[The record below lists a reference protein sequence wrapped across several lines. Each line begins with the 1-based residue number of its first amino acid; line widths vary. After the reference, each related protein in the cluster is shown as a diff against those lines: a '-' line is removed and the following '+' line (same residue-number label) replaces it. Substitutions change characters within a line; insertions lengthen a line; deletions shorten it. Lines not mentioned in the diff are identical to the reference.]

1 MVHYLQH
8 LQEFL
13 QILSGEERHI
23 LDIVQADICSVGGCM
38 VLSTIAHGNKITFL
52 MRYRHIYIY
61 IIFVSKGNVIAV
73 HWIVSL
79 YCTCFCSCPLLG
91 MSFHVSPRRSMT
103 FAHVMWKLV
112 LHAWRSGASPAMP
125 VHLHRRFWMS
135 SFQLKAAT
143 CWFCHDCFFSASFS
157 WATFFLGRGR
167 NSQCNLNFEK
177 SPLS

>member
-1 MVHYLQH
+1 MVHYFQH

-52 MRYRHIYIY
+52 MRYRHIYN
-61 IIFVSKGNVIAV
+61 IFVSKGNVIAV
-73 HWIVSL
+73 HWIVFL

-143 CWFCHDCFFSASFS
+143 LPGFVMIVSSPLNFS
-157 WATFFLGRGR
+157 WATFFWEEVEIP
-167 NSQCNLNFEK
+167 SVT
-177 SPLS
+177 